1 MEYVGEE
8 KKIQELFHELRLETE
23 RVTPRFATVWSRAQ
37 SAPVRPLRAFNLS
50 FALATALLVCALVSL
65 ALWSKPWRISSP
77 SGATSL
83 NPPVQSVSPVPIPK
97 PAIATIVP
105 RSTIKPR
112 SIKGG
117 LRRQMET
124 LALNKT
130 EINEATAI
138 SKWESPTSSLLR
150 SPSEQVLTTVPQF
163 NDAVKD
169 LKSFLPATDK
179 PKED

>member
-1 MEYVGEE
+1 
-8 KKIQELFHELRLETE
+8 
-23 RVTPRFATVWSRAQ
+23 
-37 SAPVRPLRAFNLS
+37 
-50 FALATALLVCALVSL
+50 
-65 ALWSKPWRISSP
+65 
-77 SGATSL
+77 
-83 NPPVQSVSPVPIPK
+83 
-97 PAIATIVP
+97 
-105 RSTIKPR
+105 
-112 SIKGG
+112 
-117 LRRQMET
+117 MET

>member
-8 KKIQELFHELRLETE
+8 KRIRELFRELRLENE
-23 RVTPRFATVWSRAQ
+23 RLTPPFALLWIRAQ
-37 SAPVRPLRAFNLS
+37 AAPARPLRATNLS

-65 ALWSKPWRISSP
+65 ALWSRPWQMNSP
-77 SGATSL
+77 SKVASL
-83 NPPVQSVSPVPIPK
+83 NPPVQSAGPVLIPK

-105 RSTIKPR
+105 RSTMKPR
-112 SIKGG
+112 SIKGVS
-117 LRRQMET
+117 RRQTES

-130 EINEATAI
+130 EISDAAAI
-138 SKWESPTSSLLR
+138 SKWESPTASLLR

-163 NDAVKD
+163 NEAVKD